1 MRFAPAVDA
10 NTGEVYLPVAERG
23 PRLLSNPL
31 LNKGTAFT
39 PDERAALG
47 LRGLLPFHT
56 STMEEQLRRIRQQY
70 GAKQTDLERHIYVA
84 SLHDRNETLFYRLVL
99 ENLDEML
106 PIIYTP
112 TVADAC
118 RYWSRIFR
126 RARGIYVTPR
136 DRGEV
141 ARVLRSRGLRDA
153 AVIVVTDNERILG
166 IGDQGA
172 GGMGI
177 PIGKLAVYTVAAG
190 IHPSLTVPI
199 SLDVGTNNQDLLDD
213 PLYLGFREPRL
224 RGDGYWALVD
234 ELVRAV
240 TEVFPD
246 ALLQWED
253 FGNTTSFRHLDTY
266 RDVLPSFNDDI
277 QGTAAVIV
285 AGMFAAMRRSEGK
298 LGDQVVVIAGAGS
311 AGSGI
316 ARQIIDTMVEEGVPR
331 EEVHRRVL
339 LVDSKGLIAA
349 GRTHLDGRKRALAAD
364 GELVRSWG
372 VTADRIPLAQVVE
385 NARPS
390 VLIGVSGNPG
400 LITEPMVRTMAAHH
414 REPLI
419 LPLSN
424 PTRFAEAVPED
435 VIAWSGGRALVAT
448 GSPFDDV
455 VYDGQRHCIGQANN
469 VYVFPGVG
477 LGVVAAK
484 ARRVTAGM
492 FTVAARALA
501 DAVDDITLEAGG
513 LYPPISEVRRVAHR
527 VGCKVA
533 EEAVRQGAANPI
545 PDIEEAVDRVMWM
558 PEYLPYRPA

>member
-1 MRFAPAVDA
+1 
-10 NTGEVYLPVAERG
+10 
-23 PRLLSNPL
+23 
-31 LNKGTAFT
+31 
-39 PDERAALG
+39 
-47 LRGLLPFHT
+47 
-56 STMEEQLRRIRQQY
+56 
-70 GAKQTDLERHIYVA
+70 
-84 SLHDRNETLFYRLVL
+84 
-99 ENLDEML
+99 
-106 PIIYTP
+106 
-112 TVADAC
+112 
-118 RYWSRIFR
+118 
-126 RARGIYVTPR
+126 
-136 DRGEV
+136 
-141 ARVLRSRGLRDA
+141 
-153 AVIVVTDNERILG
+153 TDNERILG

>member
-1 MRFAPAVDA
+1 MRFTPAVDA

-70 GAKQTDLERHIYVA
+70 DAKDTDLERHIYVA
-84 SLHDRNETLFYRLVL
+84 GLHDRNETLFYRMVL
-99 ENLDEML
+99 ENLAEML
-106 PIIYTP
+106 PVIYTP

-153 AVIVVTDNERILG
+153 AVVVVTDNERILG

-364 GELVRSWG
+364 GELVTSWG

-414 REPLI
+414 REPLV

-492 FTVAARALA
+492 LTVAARALA
-501 DAVDDITLEAGG
+501 DAVDDIDLGGGRPLPADQRSEACRPSGG
-513 LYPPISEVRRVAHR
+513 MQGRR
-527 VGCKVA
+527 GG
-533 EEAVRQGAANPI
+533 GA
-545 PDIEEAVDRVMWM
+545 
-558 PEYLPYRPA
+558 